1 MDQKWVYRSWDAS
14 RWGTLN
20 LVEFN
25 ATLLGKWWYKLLSE
39 ASQCGTSIIQFN
51 YLQYHKLSNLF
62 QSSSP
67 KRSFFWGGILSYLP
81 AFQTCLSHTI
91 HNGTSMLF
99 QLNHWVGRHASYYL
113 WADVFAYTPYT
124 FGIMKDIIL
133 DFIHILRKVDLFI
146 DFYLTRLNSNSINV
160 KLWCLTSN
168 GCFTQ
173 ISFYNFLINIGI
185 QC

>member
-99 QLNHWVGRHASYYL
+99 LAKSLGWQACFLLFVGRCFCLHTLYFWYHERHHPRL
-113 WADVFAYTPYT
+113 YPY
-124 FGIMKDIIL
+124 IK
-133 DFIHILRKVDLFI
+133 K
-146 DFYLTRLNSNSINV
+146 S
-160 KLWCLTSN
+160 
-168 GCFTQ
+168 
-173 ISFYNFLINIGI
+173 
-185 QC
+185 